1 VKDEM
6 FISRPL
12 TNEQW
17 NKIRAAVWDVKQFLQ
32 NGLGLRNT
40 FGDRVIIADE
50 IRIYEGEGKNRKLR
64 VKSKGHIVNQGLI
77 AVTNLLSWST
87 ITYAGSS
94 NGGLSSYNFIPSGN
108 SYIRLGTGGGATAGS
123 TVSLSAPVATV
134 PSSQAGTTS
143 SPQTGQYRISWT
155 ATWNAG
161 SLTAITVSEV
171 GLSLAFG
178 SSFST
183 LQSFGWSR
191 SNTTVES
198 VMFFSRLSSAD
209 NDFTAFTVNTAVPLT
224 IEWRLTFTFA

>member
-1 VKDEM
+1 M
-6 FISRPL
+6 LSRSRPL
-12 TNEQW
+12 LSNEQW
-17 NKIRAAVWDVKQFLQ
+17 NRVRAAVWDVKQFLQ

-40 FGDRVIIADE
+40 FGDRVIVADE
-50 IRIYEGEGKNRKLR
+50 IRIYEGEGKNRKLL

-77 AVTNLLSWST
+77 AITNLLSWST
-87 ITYAGSS
+87 ITYGNTS
-94 NGGLSSYNFIPSGN
+94 NGGLSSYNYSPSGN
-108 SYIRLGTGGGATAGS
+108 SYIRLGTGGGATAGT

-161 SLTAITVSEV
+161 SLSAITVSEV
-171 GLSLAFG
+171 GLFLAFG

-191 SNTTVES
+191 SNYVIENA
-198 VMFFSRLSSAD
+198 MFFSRLSSAD
-209 NDFTAFTVNTAVPLT
+209 NDFTAFVINTAVPLT
-224 IEWRLTFTFA
+224 IEWRLTLTFA